1 MTLQEFIDS
10 VGQPTIAEKLN
21 ISTTTV
27 STWRTYRIAP
37 PPLVAFKLIE
47 LSHGAL
53 SWASIYDPFIDSYL
67 KKKKIKRDDV
77 GVQLKFPF

>member
-10 VGQPTIAEKLN
+10 VGQPTLAEKLN
-21 ISTTTV
+21 ISSTTV
-27 STWRTYRIAP
+27 STWRTYKVAP
-37 PPLVAFKLIE
+37 PPIEAFKLIQ

-53 SWASIYDPFIDSYL
+53 SWASIYDPFIDNFL
-67 KKKKIKRDDV
+67 KRKNLKRESI